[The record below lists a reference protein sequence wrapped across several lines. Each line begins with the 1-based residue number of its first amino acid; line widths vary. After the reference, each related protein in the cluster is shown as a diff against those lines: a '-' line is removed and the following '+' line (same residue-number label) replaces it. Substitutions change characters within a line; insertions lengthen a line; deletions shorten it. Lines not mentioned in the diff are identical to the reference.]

1 MNFFPFVPVDVSAM
15 FSGLSVLPG
24 PCPVSGEVFTH
35 VVMQLFW
42 GVLGCVF
49 IGSPP
54 HCTRGDRAYRVNL
67 NPGMT
72 GSLPYSGACGFA
84 LGFGE
89 IQGIC
94 PWPQPWKDTGLLCT
108 GRPDASCVFMR
119 WTFRIA
125 FGISYCVSMSLNR
138 SNSSG
143 TCHDTG
149 TGRTTAGINI

>member
-15 FSGLSVLPG
+15 FSGLSALPG

-54 HCTRGDRAYRVNL
+54 HCTRGDRAYRVKL

-72 GSLPYSGACGFA
+72 LGSGG
-84 LGFGE
+84 
-89 IQGIC
+89 IQGTCQWLKAATARCGTFMHRPAGRMMRPHAPDLPDRI
-94 PWPQPWKDTGLLCT
+94 WNIVLCINEFKSQQFS
-108 GRPDASCVFMR
+108 R
-119 WTFRIA
+119 
-125 FGISYCVSMSLNR
+125 SL
-138 SNSSG
+138 S
-143 TCHDTG
+143 
-149 TGRTTAGINI
+149 

>member
-15 FSGLSVLPG
+15 FSGLSALPG

-72 GSLPYSGACGFA
+72 LGSGG
-84 LGFGE
+84 
-89 IQGIC
+89 IQGTC
-94 PWPQPWKDTGLLCT
+94 QWLKAAT
-108 GRPDASCVFMR
+108 GRCGTFMHRPAGRMMRPHAPDLPD
-119 WTFRIA
+119 RI
-125 FGISYCVSMSLNR
+125 
-138 SNSSG
+138 
-143 TCHDTG
+143 
-149 TGRTTAGINI
+149 

>member
-89 IQGIC
+89 IQGTCQWLKSATERCGTFMHRPAGRMMRPHAPDLPDRI
-94 PWPQPWKDTGLLCT
+94 WNIVLC
-108 GRPDASCVFMR
+108 
-119 WTFRIA
+119 
-125 FGISYCVSMSLNR
+125 
-138 SNSSG
+138 
-143 TCHDTG
+143 
-149 TGRTTAGINI
+149 INEFKSQQFFQYLS

>member
-15 FSGLSVLPG
+15 FSGLSALPG

-72 GSLPYSGACGFA
+72 GSLPDSGAGGSDDKMFIVNYLSA
-84 LGFGE
+84 LRGAPGWSE
-89 IQGIC
+89 KGV
-94 PWPQPWKDTGLLCT
+94 W
-108 GRPDASCVFMR
+108 
-119 WTFRIA
+119 
-125 FGISYCVSMSLNR
+125 SMLYK
-138 SNSSG
+138 
-143 TCHDTG
+143 CQ
-149 TGRTTAGINI
+149 

>member
-15 FSGLSVLPG
+15 FSGLSALPG

-72 GSLPYSGACGFA
+72 LGSGG
-84 LGFGE
+84 
-89 IQGIC
+89 IQGTC
-94 PWPQPWKDTGLLCT
+94 QWLKAAT
-108 GRPDASCVFMR
+108 GRCGTFMHR
-119 WTFRIA
+119 P
-125 FGISYCVSMSLNR
+125 
-138 SNSSG
+138 
-143 TCHDTG
+143 
-149 TGRTTAGINI
+149 TGRIMRPHAPDLPDRIWNIVLCINEFKSQQFSRSLS